1 MDAIEVEGSEA
12 IEVVAQFDGAI
23 VDVTHIVRDDGAE
36 AAERHG
42 QWLVA
47 GGAVAFAVAAIAF
60 VCAYRGAH
68 LSRGIDALVAVCLAG
83 GTWAL
88 LRALDKGRFAAPH
101 AYTIGPDPRATFAVD
116 AAAVPEARYPLVR
129 VDDAG
134 DFVLA
139 VARGM
144 SAALT
149 TDGAEQP
156 LDARTH
162 RLVAGTRAWVKA
174 GGATFFVTN
183 VAAPRRQAM
192 APRIDW
198 TREVYLGGVALVVS
212 AFLFLVYAIPPAPAS
227 LALDVMR
234 DNRFA
239 RFILVPPEPP
249 PAPPMPGPSSDIAS
263 AGHAAREKA
272 GTLGKQT
279 AKQRTGQ
286 TKLPGPVSREKA
298 LAAAQAAAMNSGILG
313 ILRARDGSQV
323 GSIFARDNPLGDGA
337 NELIAGMQATELHD
351 GYGSGFDELG
361 HGPGGGGDSDHT
373 IGSGPLGA
381 IGFCRGAGCR
391 DGARSYARSAPTGDL
406 VHRAKAP
413 EIAAGVA
420 TVKCGINAS
429 CLDREIVRRI
439 VRMHRNEVRH
449 CYEVGLVTKPELEG
463 RVVTSFT
470 IATTGRVLGS
480 AVTDSSLRAPDVER
494 CIAEAVRRW
503 EFPSTQQMA
512 NVSYPFVL
520 TPPR

>member
-1 MDAIEVEGSEA
+1 MDAIEIEGSEA

-23 VDVTHIVRDDGAE
+23 VDVTHIVRDDDAE
-36 AAERHG
+36 AAERHR
-42 QWLVA
+42 QWLIG
-47 GGAVAFAVAAIAF
+47 GGALAFFVALVAF

-68 LSRGIDALVAVCLAG
+68 LGRGIDALVAVCLAA

-88 LRALDKGRFAAPH
+88 LRALDQGSFAPPR

-116 AAAVPEARYPLVR
+116 AAAVPESRYPLVR

-149 TDGAEQP
+149 TDGKEQP
-156 LDARTH
+156 LEARTH
-162 RLVAGTRAWVKA
+162 RLAAGTRAWVKA
-174 GGATFFVTN
+174 GGATFFVAN

-192 APRIDW
+192 APGIDW

-212 AFLFLVYAIPPAPAS
+212 AFLFLVYAIPPSPAS

-239 RFILVPPEPP
+239 RFVLVPPQPP
-249 PAPPMPGPSSDIAS
+249 PAPPMLGPSSDSAS
-263 AGHAAREKA
+263 AGHAARQAA
-272 GTLGKQT
+272 GTIGKLT
-279 AKQRTGQ
+279 AKARTGKIQ
-286 TKLPGPVSREKA
+286 LPGPVSREKV
-298 LAAAQAAAMNSGILG
+298 LAAAQASAQNAGILG
-313 ILRARDGSQV
+313 LMRAIEGSQI
-323 GSIFARDNPLGDGA
+323 GSTYKRDNPLGDDA
-337 NELIAGMQATELHD
+337 NQILLGLQGTELHD
-351 GYGSGFDELG
+351 GYGSGLDELG
-361 HGPGGGGDSDHT
+361 HGPGGGGGDHT

-391 DGARSYARSAPTGDL
+391 DGAKSYARSAPTGDL
-406 VHRAKAP
+406 VHRARAP
-413 EIAAGVA
+413 ELVPGVV

-449 CYEVGLVTKPELEG
+449 CYEVGLATKPELEG

-470 IATTGRVLGS
+470 ITTTGRVLGS